1 MKQFL
6 KNISPFNNRTEIP
19 AILYVVKIILAFLVC
34 KIIGELIAEG
44 VVILIHFALGK
55 NVLKGETFDHQT
67 ITLITYYG
75 YILVIGITILYWK
88 FIRKKPLSEMGITK
102 RFSNFYVGAAV
113 GILLVVIS
121 VAAVMLTGTIKYNCV
136 FKNID
141 FVMILLMLGGFI
153 MQGAM
158 EEFLCRGIVLC
169 SLKSKTSIPVAI
181 GVSTAMFIIPHLSSL
196 SEGKPIYVVI
206 GIVNLILISVIFSL
220 FTLRFN
226 SIWAACGLHSIWNF
240 ILFNILGLNL
250 SGTNETTAA
259 VFDLRS
265 VGENICNGG
274 EYGIEASIITAVVLS
289 AAAALIWYLNG
300 KKTDTERPTQ

>member
-1 MKQFL
+1 MKRLL
-6 KNISPFNNRTEIP
+6 KNISPFNNRTEMP
-19 AILYVVKIILAFLVC
+19 TILYVAKIILTFWVC
-34 KIIGELIAEG
+34 KIVGELIAEG

-55 NVLKGETFDHQT
+55 NVLNGEMFEPQT

-88 FIRKKPLSEMGITK
+88 FIWKKPLSEMGITK
-102 RFSNFYVGAAV
+102 RFSNFYVGAVV

-121 VAAVMLTGTIKYNCV
+121 VAAVMLTGTIKYNGV
-136 FKNID
+136 FKSID
-141 FVMILLMLGGFI
+141 FVIILLMLGGFI
-153 MQGAM
+153 IQGAM

-169 SLKSKTSIPVAI
+169 SLKNKTSLPIAI
-181 GVSTAMFIIPHLSSL
+181 AVSTAMFIIPHLSSL
-196 SEGKPIYVVI
+196 SEGKTIYVVI

-250 SGTNETTAA
+250 SGKDETTAT

-274 EYGIEASIITAVVLS
+274 EYGIEASIITAVVL
-289 AAAALIWYLNG
+289 AAATTIIWYLNR
-300 KKTDTERPTQ
+300 KKTDTE